1 MEQFVES
8 HLFVAR
14 SRGVN
19 IIGEI
24 CGRNRFR
31 GNDFDGRIHH
41 GFDFRTRTHSIH
53 IGLVCR
59 GWRGQSSDCSLCSGF
74 GRVSDSETID
84 SRDDVGHFR
93 FVRPTRR
100 PRSSVANGIGIF
112 VEPIPNLHILMIDQA
127 GQLDRRITIQSFT
140 TTTDDFG
147 EVVKSFTTLAEVW
160 AKVEEKRGSEG
171 EDGNQ
176 IVATK
181 RVEFLIRYRS
191 DINEE
196 MRIQYNN
203 ETYKIEAILNADSR
217 KAFQKIVTRWAD

>member
-1 MEQFVES
+1 
-8 HLFVAR
+8 
-14 SRGVN
+14 
-19 IIGEI
+19 
-24 CGRNRFR
+24 
-31 GNDFDGRIHH
+31 
-41 GFDFRTRTHSIH
+41 
-53 IGLVCR
+53 
-59 GWRGQSSDCSLCSGF
+59 
-74 GRVSDSETID
+74 
-84 SRDDVGHFR
+84 
-93 FVRPTRR
+93 
-100 PRSSVANGIGIF
+100 
-112 VEPIPNLHILMIDQA
+112 MIDQA

>member
-1 MEQFVES
+1 
-8 HLFVAR
+8 
-14 SRGVN
+14 
-19 IIGEI
+19 
-24 CGRNRFR
+24 
-31 GNDFDGRIHH
+31 
-41 GFDFRTRTHSIH
+41 
-53 IGLVCR
+53 
-59 GWRGQSSDCSLCSGF
+59 
-74 GRVSDSETID
+74 
-84 SRDDVGHFR
+84 
-93 FVRPTRR
+93 
-100 PRSSVANGIGIF
+100 
-112 VEPIPNLHILMIDQA
+112 MIDQA

-160 AKVEEKRGSEG
+160 AKVEDKRGSEG

-176 IVATK
+176 LVATK

-191 DINEE
+191 DINEQ